1 MHNSEIR
8 CGSDFENVCVHVL
21 AVVLGPTRHSCVSF
35 PCTRARVPHELSW
48 KDTRLTSTIVILT
61 TRYPHDVQ
69 HEELKK
75 VESKWTRKARRAT
88 AKESRRRRNHEN
100 VPFEMRLSHNRVA
113 DDHRR

>member
-8 CGSDFENVCVHVL
+8 SVSDFENVCVHVSFNVL

-69 HEELKK
+69 HEELERWSRNGLEKLAVPPQRSPAD
-75 VESKWTRKARRAT
+75 VEITRT
-88 AKESRRRRNHEN
+88 SHSRC
-100 VPFEMRLSHNRVA
+100 V
-113 DDHRR
+113 